1 MAKFVFRFQS
11 MLNVKEKLQEQK
23 EAEFGK
29 AIQSLEYEK
38 KKYDEIDLNRQNSI
52 LALKERINT
61 KISPKEVSEYNSYIN
76 KLKNDLSMQK
86 KVIVKAENLV
96 ELKRLELQNA
106 IMETKKYEKLKEKDY
121 ELYMEEQKIK
131 ENQALDEVVTYRYTN
146 NKE

>member
-1 MAKFVFRFQS
+1 MAKFNFRFQS

-29 AIQSLEYEK
+29 AIQSLEFEK
-38 KKYDEIDLNRQNSI
+38 KKYDEIVLNRQNSI
-52 LALKERINT
+52 TALKELINT

-76 KLKNDLSMQK
+76 KLKNDLVIQQ

-96 ELKRLELQNA
+96 ELKRKELQSA

-121 ELYMEEQKIK
+121 EIFMEELKVK
-131 ENQALDEVVTYRYTN
+131 ENQELDEVVTYRYTN